1 MLSACIHPCLRRHF
15 LPQKGQEIGD
25 GLDCN
30 LPLCPSQNNSFNNL
44 AFPLRS
50 SVTTHCVT
58 WTPNKE
64 FAHIQNGKDETT
76 DSNCLQRRRNTQEV
90 ATESFGRCYLDA
102 LFLSTFLAT
111 PLLFSCVWWMD
122 GLLYHISN
130 TYIVLS
136 AFTGSGPRKLNL
148 SGVFFSLPVLFFPSN
163 SLPHHF
169 FYRVCLRVCD

>member
-1 MLSACIHPCLRRHF
+1 MATYGEMLSACIHPCLLRHF

-50 SVTTHCVT
+50 SLTTHCVT
-58 WTPNKE
+58 WTPNNA

-76 DSNCLQRRRNTQEV
+76 DSNCFQRRRNTQEV

-102 LFLSTFLAT
+102 LFFPLFLSTFLAS
-111 PLLFSCVWWMD
+111 PLHSPVCVCVMD
-122 GLLYHISN
+122 GLLYHMSN
-130 TYIVLS
+130 TNIVLS
-136 AFTGSGPRKLNL
+136 AFTGSGPRKLN
-148 SGVFFSLPVLFFPSN
+148 
-163 SLPHHF
+163 
-169 FYRVCLRVCD
+169 